1 MLHHPLTQ
9 NPWSPDINFESGP
22 VSLSHLHQI
31 DRARYAIQIIARM
44 IGNSASEPDATGS
57 PPLDAWSVTALM
69 GGVEGLC
76 EHVATLTDAMLEQ
89 ALHGEDDADADGA
102 RRAGVDS
109 VAATRARR
117 TGG

>member
-9 NPWSPDINFESGP
+9 DPWSIDTNLESSP

-31 DRARYAIQIIARM
+31 DRARYAIQTIARM
-44 IGNSASEPDATGS
+44 VGNSASEPDATGS
-57 PPLDAWSVTALM
+57 PPLDAWSVAALM

-89 ALHGEDDADADGA
+89 ALHGEGGANADDAMHDALA
-102 RRAGVDS
+102 LIR
-109 VAATRARR
+109 
-117 TGG
+117 

>member
-9 NPWSPDINFESGP
+9 NPWSIETNLESGP

-31 DRARYAIQIIARM
+31 DRARYAIQTIARM
-44 IGNSASEPDATGS
+44 VGNSASEPDATGS
-57 PPLDAWSVTALM
+57 PPLDAWSVAALM

-89 ALHGEDDADADGA
+89 ALHGEDGANADDAMHDTLALI
-102 RRAGVDS
+102 R
-109 VAATRARR
+109 
-117 TGG
+117 

>member
-9 NPWSPDINFESGP
+9 DPWSIDTDRESGP

-31 DRARYAIQIIARM
+31 DRTRYAIQTIARM
-44 IGNSASEPDATGS
+44 VGNSASEPDATGS
-57 PPLDAWSVTALM
+57 PPLDAWSVAALM

-89 ALHGEDDADADGA
+89 AVHGKDDAGADDAMQDVLA
-102 RRAGVDS
+102 LI
-109 VAATRARR
+109 
-117 TGG
+117 